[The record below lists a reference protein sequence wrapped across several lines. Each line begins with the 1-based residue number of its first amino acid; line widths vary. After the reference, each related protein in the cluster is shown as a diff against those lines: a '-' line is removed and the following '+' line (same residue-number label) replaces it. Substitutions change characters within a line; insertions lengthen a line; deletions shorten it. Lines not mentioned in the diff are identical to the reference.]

1 MKTKAKLNNRNQPY
15 MQEYYN
21 CRGIFQ
27 TSFANSG
34 MLSRVHNALIAE
46 MNKKENDQLVQLPKY
61 LVIMLDVD
69 LINSIKF
76 YDFGA
81 QNILTKCTKWLKR
94 NINTSLATRKE
105 DLKVKR
111 PEALMNAETPII
123 IWISALP
130 RPPNSKRKEI
140 FALVKKF
147 NDIFNSICDEQS
159 NAIQITLATVNE
171 ANYFDCEGRLTAV
184 GKEQFWKELDTQ
196 IREIDCTHFTQF
208 QFKKTP
214 PCDDNTD
221 GRNRRESNTTSLTS
235 HRNYRLDTRYQPQDR
250 DHHRYGYSHG
260 SHDFYNRLPNWT
272 NRNHTRHPANQRSN
286 YHRGRSHRF

>member
-46 MNKKENDQLVQLPKY
+46 MNKKENNQLIPLPKY
-61 LVIMLDVD
+61 LMIMLDVD
-69 LINSIKF
+69 LVNNIKF

-81 QNILTKCTKWLKR
+81 RNILTKCTKWLKR
-94 NINTSLATRKE
+94 NINASLATRKE

-111 PEALMNAETPII
+111 PGALMNAETPII
-123 IWISALP
+123 IWILALP

-196 IREIDCTHFTQF
+196 IKEIDRTHFTQF
-208 QFKKTP
+208 QFKTTP
-214 PCDDNTD
+214 PRNDNTD
-221 GRNRRESNTTSLTS
+221 GSNKWESNAVNLTS
-235 HRNYRLDTRYQPQDR
+235 HHNYHLDTRYQHHGR
-250 DHHRYGYSHG
+250 DHHRYEYSHG
-260 SHDFYNRLPNWT
+260 SHNFYDRQHKWT
-272 NRNHTRHPANQRSN
+272 NRNHSRHPTNQ
-286 YHRGRSHRF
+286 